1 MILQAVCVNYSF
13 LVSLFSKRLRTNK
26 DHLLSTKKTKTMHVL
41 HTNTNHF
48 LRAIFLSV
56 TNSLATNVLINS
68 ISLSAKASPNSQCHP
83 WSELVDRSTKL
94 HLLKSF
100 LEAMLHI
107 HNNFSQSCF
116 KYYALHSL
124 KVQKQKS
131 FIHKNFAY
139 SRLKY
144 YATIAARGEEDEGE

>member
-100 LEAMLHI
+100 LEAMLFTSTITSH
-107 HNNFSQSCF
+107 SLAS
-116 KYYALHSL
+116 LHSL

>member
-100 LEAMLHI
+100 LEAMLH
-107 HNNFSQSCF
+107 SLAS
-116 KYYALHSL
+116 LHSL